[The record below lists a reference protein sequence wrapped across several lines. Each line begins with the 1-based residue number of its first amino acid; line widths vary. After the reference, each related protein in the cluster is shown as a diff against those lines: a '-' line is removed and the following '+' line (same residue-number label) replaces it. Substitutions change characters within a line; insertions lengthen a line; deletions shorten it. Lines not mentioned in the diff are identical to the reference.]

1 MEKTKFIRV
10 AVEERLGKK
19 DKGVLFFNENT
30 NSCAFLRN
38 STDFIIHYEFTHW
51 LEEIPDREYEMMQ
64 MLEELKSSHSELF
77 RRLNQ
82 ANNVYKI
89 KTPSIENALENA
101 SKIIEKYSQN
111 EDNEKLIQSVKQ
123 TK

>member
-10 AVEERLGKK
+10 AVEERLPDEELLSVLTNIGK
-19 DKGVLFFNENT
+19 LFVFDVEK
-30 NSCAFLRN
+30 SAKW
-38 STDFIIHYEFTHW
+38 W
-51 LEEIPDREYEMMQ
+51 LLEIPDREDEMLQ

-123 TK
+123 PK

>member
-10 AVEERLGKK
+10 AVEERLPKK

-51 LEEIPDREYEMMQ
+51 LEEIPDREDEMLQ
-64 MLEELKSSHSELF
+64 MLEKAKQELYNSDNLF
-77 RRLNQ
+77 
-82 ANNVYKI
+82 AAKI
-89 KTPSIENALENA
+89 REFLE
-101 SKIIEKYSQN
+101 
-111 EDNEKLIQSVKQ
+111 SVKQ